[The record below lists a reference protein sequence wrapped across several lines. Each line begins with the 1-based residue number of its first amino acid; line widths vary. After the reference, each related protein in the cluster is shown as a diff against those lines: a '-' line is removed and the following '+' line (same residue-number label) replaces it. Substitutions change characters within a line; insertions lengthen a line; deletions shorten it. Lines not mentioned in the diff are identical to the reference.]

1 MCTKNYD
8 HMGTPPKN
16 HDKETPETFNICN
29 LPKYF
34 FEGAAKENLLFIK
47 GINVVQLL
55 AQSEGETHCSY

>member
-1 MCTKNYD
+1 MCTKND

-34 FEGAAKENLLFIK
+34 FEGAAKENLWAYQRNSEYWSKPVSFIYK
-47 GINVVQLL
+47 G
-55 AQSEGETHCSY
+55 Y

>member
-16 HDKETPETFNICN
+16 HDKETPETFNIYN

-34 FEGAAKENLLFIK
+34 FEAAAKENL
-47 GINVVQLL
+47 
-55 AQSEGETHCSY
+55 

>member
-34 FEGAAKENLLFIK
+34 FEAAAKQNLWEPFEYWSKPVSFIYK
-47 GINVVQLL
+47 G
-55 AQSEGETHCSY
+55 Y

>member
-34 FEGAAKENLLFIK
+34 FEAAAKENL
-47 GINVVQLL
+47 
-55 AQSEGETHCSY
+55 